1 MKKTAIFCLL
11 LIGLLCACQRENPSH
26 ELLHAPP
33 VTRGVWLTNVDS
45 EVLDSPE
52 NIKSAVDLCI
62 KNGINSIF
70 TVTWNR
76 GYTLYPS
83 ALMEATFDRKID
95 PKFEGRDPLQEL
107 IDYAHQKGIKVYA
120 WFEFGFSSSYQ
131 EEDGGYLIQQKPAW
145 AALDTAGQIV
155 SKNGFQWMNA
165 FNPEVQDFLKQLV
178 LEVVENYEVD
188 GIQGDD
194 RLPAVPSLAGYNPEV
209 QEQYFQETGQY
220 PPNNIFDTAWVQ
232 WRADLLSDFQCE
244 LYQAVKTINP
254 EVAVTVS
261 PSIYPW
267 SKEQYLQ
274 DWPAWIARACVD
286 MVCPQIYRYD
296 FVKYQA
302 ELAKIMTEQVSPK
315 DQHLIVPGI
324 LLKVGDYYADTSLLQ
339 QKIDENRKYGLEGE
353 VFFFYEGMKRWPD
366 YFDGLYK
373 SP

>member
-1 MKKTAIFCLL
+1 MKIIPFFYLL
-11 LIGLLCACQRENPSH
+11 GIVFLTACQQGNEAS
-26 ELLHAPP
+26 ELSDSPP
-33 VTRGVWLTNVDS
+33 ITRGVWLTNVDS
-45 EVLDSPE
+45 EVLNSSE
-52 NIKSAVDLCI
+52 NIKAAVDLCI

-83 ALMEATFDRKID
+83 PLMEETFGRKID
-95 PKFEGRDPLQEL
+95 PKFEGRDPLREL
-107 IDYAHQKGIKVYA
+107 INYAHQKNIKVYA
-120 WFEFGFSSSYQ
+120 WFEFGFSSSYK
-131 EEDGGYLIQQKPAW
+131 ETDGGYLLQEKPAW

-178 LEVVENYEVD
+178 LEVVNNYEVD

-194 RLPAVPSLAGYNPEV
+194 RLPALPSLAGYNPEI

-220 PPNNIFDTAWVQ
+220 PPKDIFDTTWVQ
-232 WRADLLSDFQCE
+232 WRADILSDFQCE
-244 LYQAVKTINP
+244 LYQAVKANKP

-274 DWPAWIARACVD
+274 DWPAWVNRGCVD

-296 FVKYQA
+296 FVKYQT
-302 ELAKIMTEQVSPK
+302 ELAKIMTDQIAAE

-324 LLKVGDYYADTSLLQ
+324 LLKVGDYYADTTLIQ

-366 YFDGLYK
+366 YFEGLYR
-373 SP
+373 